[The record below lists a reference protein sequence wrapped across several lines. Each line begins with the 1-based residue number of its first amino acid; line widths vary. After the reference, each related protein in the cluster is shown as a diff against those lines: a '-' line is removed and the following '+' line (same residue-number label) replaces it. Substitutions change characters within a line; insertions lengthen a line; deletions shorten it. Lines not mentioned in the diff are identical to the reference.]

1 MNFSFHRT
9 DLHWARA
16 MGFTGAQID
25 DDDGVSVGKSIAL
38 HYIIALRCGLI
49 VSNLKLKGTTAKPTF
64 EYKYLGGRC
73 RHYKLVGKM
82 FKTVI

>member
-9 DLHWARA
+9 DFHWARA

-25 DDDGVSVGKSIAL
+25 DDDGVSVGKIKAL
-38 HYIIALRCGLI
+38 HCIIHHCVEIRTNCFELI
-49 VSNLKLKGTTAKPTF
+49 GTTAKPTF